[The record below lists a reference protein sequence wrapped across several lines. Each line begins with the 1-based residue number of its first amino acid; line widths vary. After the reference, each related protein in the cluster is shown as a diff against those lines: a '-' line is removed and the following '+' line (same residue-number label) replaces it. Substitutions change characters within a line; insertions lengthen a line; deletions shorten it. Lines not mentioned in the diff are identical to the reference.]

1 VVSRPSRATTYGG
14 FTTPHGLSIL
24 IGQAV
29 FKVSLSNLYPGL
41 VPFIAIS
48 IAVLMVLM

>member
-1 VVSRPSRATTYGG
+1 
-14 FTTPHGLSIL
+14 
-24 IGQAV
+24 V
-29 FKVSLSNLYPGL
+29 FKVSLSSLYPGL